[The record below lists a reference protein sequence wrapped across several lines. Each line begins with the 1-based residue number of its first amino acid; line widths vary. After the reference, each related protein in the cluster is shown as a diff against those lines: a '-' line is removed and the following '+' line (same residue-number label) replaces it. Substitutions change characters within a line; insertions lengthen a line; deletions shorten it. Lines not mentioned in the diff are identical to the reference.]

1 MLLENLL
8 FELLCS
14 FTLKLDCLIQQV
26 LKQKGKM
33 LVATLVDVQVCRVLG
48 DLFMRKKCDSMAL
61 TFQRENDH
69 WKKLGKELS

>member
-33 LVATLVDVQVCRVLG
+33 LVVTLVDVQVCRVLG
-48 DLFMRKKCDSMAL
+48 DLFPMKKGEVL
-61 TFQRENDH
+61 H
-69 WKKLGKELS
+69 ILKEK